1 MATPKNPCTG
11 LTTKR
16 NDNQI
21 TFSWLLP
28 AGQTKPTGTLQYKIL
43 TAGKEAKKVGYKTV
57 TIKKNADTG
66 SMDTSYAL
74 TLDRTLYIPAKSTSL
89 DAIVWR
95 VKMAGFS
102 YSEEFTYGFD
112 YPSKPTLWTSG
123 TSILWSTSQ
132 NSVSNNIWFQ
142 DVEYQ
147 TTNSGSSN
155 QPDWTA
161 ASVSAGTGQAS
172 GSQSFSDSNGYRH
185 FRARVRS
192 VHGVSEWAYIYKN
205 CSVPASVSSVEG
217 TLSGDVLTVSFISTS
232 GAETADIYYTTGK
245 PGSNFSCPVGANWT
259 LGHTCRNVN
268 SGSNTASFNITPPST
283 NQGLWIRIDLNNAS
297 HVTEGTVV
305 YVTNGGLTDP
315 VITAFSIDITAK
327 TITIDFTETS
337 DIAGVKVSA
346 LDSNGTTL
354 KTVAGTTGTV
364 TCDYAL
370 TDKIEQQQFG
380 IYAYYEGG
388 GIKAQSQTVYQ
399 SVEAALPTAP
409 VNLTV
414 AKTGTAGK
422 VILSW
427 ENRWGY
433 ANGTVIAWADDP
445 DAWMSTSDPN
455 EYDVKGQVES
465 YYVIELETGK
475 KWYFRI
481 RSVHFA
487 ENDSDK
493 DFYGPWCETTA
504 VIDLSEVP
512 DKPAIWLD
520 KAIIAP
526 GDAVTVN
533 WGYLTNDGTEQSNVT
548 VYVDNVATY
557 EIEGTVQSYT
567 FIPEWENG
575 TSHSIKVR
583 TVALSGQMSE
593 MSDAKTVAVADAL
606 VTTVT
611 TPFINGKLTA
621 MPLNFTAVGAGLG
634 GKTIVSIIRDGNY
647 VAGRPDESK
656 TDGFDG
662 ETIFT
667 GSYTG
672 NVTNETIT
680 VDDLIGKLDEGC
692 DYKFVVVISDNLG
705 QTVTDETDFTVEWDH
720 QPEIPSASVEVEGR
734 ICKITP
740 IAPENAVETDT
751 CDIYRLSN
759 DKPVLIIKGAAY
771 GETYVDPYP
780 ASGGGYRVVDITA
793 NGDYI
798 GEIYPAWV
806 DYEHG
811 LNFSDMIFEADGYEI
826 SLPYNITL
834 QSGWKK
840 DFERTVYLNGQIQ
853 GDWNPGVTRDS
864 TYNTVILKSDNE
876 RMEQLREL
884 AEMNSICHVRTPEGS
899 SFAADVEVSES
910 GSYDSLLISYDI
922 SAQRIDPEGL
932 DGMTL
937 AEWEEGEG

>member
-1 MATPKNPCTG
+1 MANPCTG

-16 NDNQI
+16 NDSQI
-21 TFSWLLP
+21 TLSWLLP
-28 AGQTKPTGTLQYKIL
+28 AGKTKKKGTLQYKIL
-43 TAGKEAKKVGYKTV
+43 TGGKAANKVSYKSV
-57 TIKKNADTG
+57 TINKNAGTG
-66 SMDTSYAL
+66 IMDTSYIL
-74 TLDRTLYIPAKSTSL
+74 TLDRTKYIPSKNTSL

-95 VKMAGFS
+95 VKMEGFS
-102 YSEEFTYGFD
+102 YSEVFTYSFG

-123 TSILWSTSQ
+123 TSILWSTPE

-147 TTNSGSSN
+147 TTNSGSSG

-161 ASVSAGTGQAS
+161 ASVTSGTGQAS
-172 GSQSFSDSNGYRH
+172 GSQSFSDSTGYRH

-205 CSVPASVSSVEG
+205 CSVPPSLSGVSG
-217 TLSGDVLTVSFISTS
+217 KLSGDVLTVNFISSS
-232 GAETADIYYTTGK
+232 GVETADIYYTTGK

-259 LGHTCRNVN
+259 LGYTCRNVN
-268 SGSNTASFNITPPST
+268 NGNNIVSFNITVPT
-283 NQGLWIRIDLNNAS
+283 ANQGLWIRVDLNNAS
-297 HVTEGTVV
+297 HTTEGAVV
-305 YVTNGGLTDP
+305 YVTNGGLSDP

-327 TITIDFTETS
+327 TITIDFSETS
-337 DIAGVKVSA
+337 TISGVMVA
-346 LDSNGTTL
+346 AVDSNGTIL
-354 KTVAGTTGTV
+354 KKVAGTAGTV

-370 TDKIEQQQFG
+370 TDKIEEQQFG
-380 IYAYYEGG
+380 IYAYYEGNG
-388 GIKAQSQTVYQ
+388 VSAKSQVVIQ
-399 SVEAALPTAP
+399 SVIASLPSAP
-409 VNLTV
+409 TNLTV
-414 AKTGTAGK
+414 IKTGTAGK

-427 ENRWGY
+427 TNRWGY

-455 EYDVKGQVES
+455 EYEIKGQVES
-465 YYVIELETGK
+465 YYVIDLEPGK

-487 ENDSDK
+487 EDDTDK

-548 VYVDNVATY
+548 IYVDNVATY
-557 EIEGTVQSYT
+557 EVEGTVQSYT
-567 FIPEWENG
+567 FIPEWANG
-575 TSHSIKVR
+575 TSHTVKVK
-583 TVALSGQMSE
+583 TVAMSGQMSE
-593 MSDAKTVAVADAL
+593 LSDAITVAVADAL

-611 TPFINGKLTA
+611 TSLTNGKLTT
-621 MPLNFTAVGAGLG
+621 MPLTFSAAGAGLG
-634 GKTIVSIIRDGNY
+634 GKTIVSIIRDGSY

-656 TDGFDG
+656 SDGFDG

-667 GSYTG
+667 KSYTG
-672 NVTNETIT
+672 NVTNANIT
-680 VDDLIGKLDEGC
+680 VEDLIGKLDEGC
-692 DYKFVVVISDNLG
+692 DYKLVIVISDNLG
-705 QTVTDETDFTVEWDH
+705 QTVTDETRFTVEWNH
-720 QPEIPSASVEVEGR
+720 QPEIPSASVIVDGR
-734 ICKITP
+734 VCKITP
-740 IAPENAVETDT
+740 IAPESAAQTDT

-780 ASGGGYRVVDITA
+780 ASGGGYRIVDITA

-798 GEIYPAWV
+798 GDIYPAWV

-811 LNFSDMIFEADGYEI
+811 LTFADMIFEADGTEI
-826 SLPYNITL
+826 SLSYNITL
-834 QSGWKK
+834 QSSWKK
-840 DFERTVYLNGQIQ
+840 DFERTVYLNGDTQ

-864 TYNTVILKSDNE
+864 SYTAVILKGDNE
-876 RMEQLREL
+876 QMKLIRDL
-884 AEMNSICHVRTPEGS
+884 AEMSGVCHVRTPEGS
-899 SFAADVEVSES
+899 SFAANVDVSES
-910 GSYDSLLISYDI
+910 GSYDSLLISYGI
-922 SAQRIDPEGL
+922 SVQRIDPEGL

-937 AEWEEGEG
+937 AEWEEEE